1 MSSIKKRIMHE
12 LTLAMN
18 VVEIAEEEVR
28 KSNAKI
34 VNEIGTLSGVI
45 PEAMEFAMTEAVKN
59 TVLHNSKITY
69 RIIPAK
75 AKCMKC
81 STEFVV
87 EDFYNSCPKCSSFEN
102 EILQGRELKVR
113 SLVVN

>member
-1 MSSIKKRIMHE
+1 MHE

-34 VNEIGTLSGVI
+34 VNEIEIEIGTLSGVI

-102 EILQGRELKVR
+102 QTLQGRELKVR